1 MMNEPLMAGLPRY
14 FEASIAALLLVVASP
29 ASLLAALLIRV
40 TSPGP
45 ILFRQTRVG
54 QSGRAFKL
62 YKLRTMTFSSDGL
75 QVTAANDSRITWI
88 GKLLR
93 KTKIDELPELWNVL
107 KGDLSLVGPRPE
119 VPRYVNLENPQ
130 WNRVLQ
136 ARPGITDPVTLKLR
150 NEEVLLA
157 QVKGDREEY
166 YLKVLQPYKL
176 CGYLNYLSNRTSWT
190 DLKILLQTT
199 IAIVFPRT
207 APLPSSAEIEQ
218 VVRLSQDALASSGEA
233 SQSGL
238 VVKK

>member
-1 MMNEPLMAGLPRY
+1 MAGLPRY
-14 FEASIAALLLVVASP
+14 SEASIAALLLLIASP
-29 ASLLAALLIRV
+29 ATLLAALLIRV

-45 ILFRQTRVG
+45 IIFRQARVG
-54 QSGRAFKL
+54 QSGRAFTL
-62 YKLRTMTFSSDGL
+62 YKLRTMSLSREEGL
-75 QVTAANDSRITWI
+75 QVTAANDSRVTWI
-88 GKLLR
+88 GRILR

-119 VPRYVNLENPQ
+119 VPRYVNLADPQ

-176 CGYLNYLSNRTSWT
+176 RGYVDYLNKRSSWS
-190 DLKILLQTT
+190 DIKVLLQTS
-199 IAIVFPRT
+199 IAILFPHT
-207 APLPSSAEIEQ
+207 APLPNSAEIEQ
-218 VVRLSQDALASSGEA
+218 SHEPQNRFSELRSPSYTTPQMA
-233 SQSGL
+233 
-238 VVKK
+238 VKK